1 MLALTRKKGDSIV
14 INDNIE
20 IVVLSIHGEQVKLG
34 IQAPKNVAVYRK
46 EVYDQI
52 LLENKEALIN
62 TDVETLR
69 EYLSKKN
76 RRS

>member
-14 INDNIE
+14 INDNVE

-52 LLENKEALIN
+52 LEENKEALIN
-62 TDVETLR
+62 ANISTLR
-69 EYLSKKN
+69 EYLSSKN
-76 RRS
+76 KNV